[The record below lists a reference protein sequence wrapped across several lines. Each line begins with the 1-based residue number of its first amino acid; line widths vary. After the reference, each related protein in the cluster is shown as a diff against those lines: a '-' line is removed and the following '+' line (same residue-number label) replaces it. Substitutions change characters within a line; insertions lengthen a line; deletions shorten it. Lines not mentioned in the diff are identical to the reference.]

1 MPAYYAH
8 HRFGAQVLEILDP
21 ELRTVAENHRAQF
34 QIGLQGP
41 DIFFFYRP
49 HTKNRVSKY
58 GHHLHEISARPFFQH
73 AFRVIEEK
81 GVSGKEY
88 AYLLGFIC
96 HYILDSQCH
105 GYVAEMIEKTGVEH
119 LEIEEEF
126 EKMLLRMDGED
137 PMSFPM
143 GDLVPQDSRTAE
155 AIAPFYENI
164 TAETAAQAL
173 SDLRSVKRLLTAPN
187 AAKRGLINTAL
198 RMSGHYASLK
208 GLMHQKK
215 DNPKC
220 AESNAGL
227 LERFEAA
234 VPIAAAMMKSYD
246 DSLRTGSRLDSR
258 FDRNFE

>member
-8 HRFGAQVLEILDP
+8 HRFGERVLEVLEP
-21 ELRTVAENHRAQF
+21 ELKAVAEAHRAQF
-34 QIGLQGP
+34 HIGLQGP

-58 GHHLHEISARPFFQH
+58 GHHLHRVSARPFFEH

-81 GVSGKEY
+81 GVSGREY

-96 HYILDSQCH
+96 HYILDSECH
-105 GYVAEMIEKTGVEH
+105 GYVDEMIEKTGVEH

-137 PMSFPM
+137 PMTFPM
-143 GDLVPQDSRTAE
+143 GDLVPQDRRTAE
-155 AIAPFYENI
+155 AIAPFYQDI
-164 TAETAAQAL
+164 SVETAARAL
-173 SDLRSVKRLLTAPN
+173 ADLRSVKKLFTASN

-198 RMSGHYASLK
+198 KMSGHYASLK

-220 AESNAGL
+220 AESNTGL
-227 LERFEAA
+227 LKRFEAA
-234 VPIAAAMMKSYD
+234 VPIAATMIKSYD
-246 DSLRTGSRLDSR
+246 ESLRTGSRLDPR